1 VIHENKWAGTQDRID
16 RKKYDKEN
24 QKWNERE
31 SKRNENDKHKT
42 LLQILVEELL
52 FGVVDQKPQPP
63 EYYDLDKSSG
73 VWVYFEDDKRKIL
86 GKCLIKDLDTYEI
99 INAPMNKD
107 LNLSI
112 NGVRIGEYNFDKNS
126 EKNMIISLG
135 PGIRIEILPV
145 K

>member
-1 VIHENKWAGTQDRID
+1 
-16 RKKYDKEN
+16 
-24 QKWNERE
+24 
-31 SKRNENDKHKT
+31 
-42 LLQILVEELL
+42 LVEELL